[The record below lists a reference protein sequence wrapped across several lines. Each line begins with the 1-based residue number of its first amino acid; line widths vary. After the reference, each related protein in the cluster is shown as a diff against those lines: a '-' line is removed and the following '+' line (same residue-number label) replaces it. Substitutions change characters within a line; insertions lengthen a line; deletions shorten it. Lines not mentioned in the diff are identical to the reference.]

1 MKTGSKTELRK
12 SLQKLDTYKFKL
24 FFTIVASY
32 WVKYKF
38 FISDQNFFNL
48 WCELNELCHEV
59 DENFPD
65 RYDDRDIIMDFCQQH
80 PYYFIEILCPDMVQD
95 LFCEHLDD
103 RLGIL
108 ITIAQKLHT
117 EDLGATFEYINKS
130 LGLTDDIDEL
140 IKDTLRFVREY
151 SVVK

>member
-1 MKTGSKTELRK
+1 MKTRSNTELRK

-65 RYDDRDIIMDFCQQH
+65 QYDDRDIIMDFCQQH
-80 PYYFIEILCPDMVQD
+80 PYYFIDILCPDMVQD
-95 LFCEHLDD
+95 LFCEYLDD
-103 RLGIL
+103 RLDIL
-108 ITIAQKLHT
+108 ITIVQKLHT
-117 EDLGATFEYINKS
+117 EDLKTVYEYINTALKLS
-130 LGLTDDIDEL
+130 ENIDKLVEQTKEY
-140 IKDTLRFVREY
+140 IKTFT
-151 SVVK
+151 

>member
-1 MKTGSKTELRK
+1 MKTRSNTELRK

-59 DENFPD
+59 DESFPD
-65 RYDDRDIIMDFCQQH
+65 QYDDRDIIMDFCQQH
-80 PYYFIEILCPDMVQD
+80 PYYFIDILCPDMVQN
-95 LFCEHLDD
+95 LFCEYLDD
-103 RLGIL
+103 RLDIL
-108 ITIAQKLHT
+108 ITIVQKLHT
-117 EDLGATFEYINKS
+117 EDLKTVYEYINTALKLS
-130 LGLTDDIDEL
+130 ENIDKLVEQT
-140 IKDTLRFVREY
+140 KEY
-151 SVVK
+151 IQTFT

>member
-32 WVKYKF
+32 WVKHKF

-59 DENFPD
+59 DESFPD
-65 RYDDRDIIMDFCQQH
+65 QYDDRDIIMDFCQQH
-80 PYYFIEILCPDMVQD
+80 PYYFIDILCPDMVLD
-95 LFCEHLDD
+95 LFCEYLDD
-103 RLGIL
+103 RLDIL
-108 ITIAQKLHT
+108 TTIA
-117 EDLGATFEYINKS
+117 
-130 LGLTDDIDEL
+130 
-140 IKDTLRFVREY
+140 EY
-151 SVVK
+151 SGRREQAVRAVRATVPFFESHPFRRLEPPV

>member
-1 MKTGSKTELRK
+1 MKTESKTELRK

-59 DENFPD
+59 DESFPD
-65 RYDDRDIIMDFCQQH
+65 QYDDHKLVKDFCIAH
-80 PYYFIEILCPDMVQD
+80 PFYFVDILSLKLVKSLFWRYMDKD
-95 LFCEHLDD
+95 LEV
-103 RLGIL
+103 IV
-108 ITIAQKLHT
+108 IALKKLHT
-117 EDLGATFEYINKS
+117 EGLRASYEYINKVM
-130 LGLTDDIDEL
+130 GLSEDVDEL
-140 IKDTLRFVREY
+140 VRQTEKNIKGF
-151 SVVK
+151 S